1 MVNKYFVFSL
11 DYQFQRIKGQS
22 AFADQRS
29 FSMKAWQGV
38 ARRNLWL
45 ADAMLLMVAIIWGSS
60 YAVAKQALWFYPVLG
75 FLAVRFGL
83 TFIVLLPQLRGDGLR
98 AVRPGLPLGL
108 VMLGIFLCET
118 WGLVLTTASNAA
130 FLISLCVVFTP
141 FVEWAMLR
149 QRPSSLLFVACGLS
163 LAGVWL
169 LTGGVAISLNVGDGL
184 MLAAAVLRA
193 VLVCLT
199 RRLTADLEIP
209 PLALTAVQSGVV
221 ASGCLVLGLSLPG
234 GLPALPQSPA
244 FWAAALYLVGFAT
257 LFALYVQNLALGRTS
272 ATRVS
277 LLMGS
282 EPLFGAIVAGLWLEE
297 RLGLQGWI
305 GGLLIVAAT
314 FCALRST
321 RPKQAMPGEAAVAG
335 A

>member
-1 MVNKYFVFSL
+1 
-11 DYQFQRIKGQS
+11 
-22 AFADQRS
+22 
-29 FSMKAWQGV
+29 
-38 ARRNLWL
+38 
-45 ADAMLLMVAIIWGSS
+45 MLLMVAIIWGSS

-75 FLAVRFGL
+75 FLAIRFGL
-83 TFIVLLPQLRGDGLR
+83 TFILLIPQLRGEGRR
-98 AVRPGLPLGL
+98 AIRPGLPLGL

-118 WGLVLTTASNAA
+118 WGVMLTSASNAA

-149 QRPSSLLFVACGLS
+149 QRPSNLLFAACALS

-169 LTGGVAISLNVGDGL
+169 LTGGMAMSLNLGDGL

-199 RRLTADLEIP
+199 RRLTADRQVP

-221 ASGCLVLGLSLPG
+221 ASGCLLLGVSLPG

-244 FWAAALYLVGFAT
+244 FWAASLYLVGFAT

-282 EPLFGAIVAGLWLEE
+282 EPLFGALIAGFWLGE

-305 GGLLIVAAT
+305 GGLLIMIATLGTLRLGRTQTPVAANSGLP
-314 FCALRST
+314 ARS
-321 RPKQAMPGEAAVAG
+321 
-335 A
+335 

>member
-1 MVNKYFVFSL
+1 MQNL
-11 DYQFQRIKGQS
+11 AG
-22 AFADQRS
+22 
-29 FSMKAWQGV
+29 M

-45 ADAMLLMVAIIWGSS
+45 ADAMLLAVAIIWGSS

-75 FLAVRFGL
+75 FLAIRFGL
-83 TFIVLLPQLRGDGLR
+83 TFILLLPQLRGEGRR
-98 AVRPGLPLGL
+98 AIRPGLPLGF

-118 WGLVLTTASNAA
+118 WGVMLTSASNAA

-149 QRPSSLLFVACGLS
+149 QRPSSLLFATCALS

-169 LTGGVAISLNVGDGL
+169 LTGGMAISLNLGDGL

-199 RRLTADLEIP
+199 RRLTADLEVP
-209 PLALTAVQSGVV
+209 PLALTAVQSAVV
-221 ASGCLVLGLSLPG
+221 ASGCLLLGLSLPG

-244 FWAAALYLVGFAT
+244 FWAGTLYLVGFAT

-282 EPLFGAIVAGLWLEE
+282 EPLFGALIAGFWLGE

-305 GGLLIVAAT
+305 GGLLIMIAT
-314 FCALRST
+314 LGTLRLGREDS
-321 RPKQAMPGEAAVAG
+321 PGVGEQHQRTAGREAVG
-335 A
+335 

>member
-1 MVNKYFVFSL
+1 M
-11 DYQFQRIKGQS
+11 DYQLQRINEQCGHPDEKVIGMQN
-22 AFADQRS
+22 
-29 FSMKAWQGV
+29 WHGV
-38 ARRNLWL
+38 VRRNLWL
-45 ADAMLLMVAIIWGSS
+45 ADAMLLVVAIIWGSS

-75 FLAVRFGL
+75 FLAIRFGL
-83 TFIVLLPQLRGDGLR
+83 TFVVLIPQLRGEGRR
-98 AVRPGLPLGL
+98 AIRPGLPLGL

-118 WGLVLTTASNAA
+118 WGVKLTTASNAA

-149 QRPSSLLFVACGLS
+149 QRPNNQLFAACALS

-169 LTGGVAISLNVGDGL
+169 LTGGTAISLNLGDGL

-193 VLVCLT
+193 VLVCWT
-199 RRLTADLEIP
+199 RRLTADLQVP

-221 ASGCLVLGLSLPG
+221 AVGCLVLGLSLPG
-234 GLPALPQSPA
+234 GLPVLPQSPA
-244 FWAAALYLVGFAT
+244 FWAATLYLVGFAT

-277 LLMGS
+277 VLMGS
-282 EPLFGAIVAGLWLEE
+282 EPLFGALIAGLWLGE

-305 GGLLIVAAT
+305 GGLLIVVATLGTLRLGRAKAPVEGEDRGPAA
-314 FCALRST
+314 
-321 RPKQAMPGEAAVAG
+321 RPG
-335 A
+335 APVL